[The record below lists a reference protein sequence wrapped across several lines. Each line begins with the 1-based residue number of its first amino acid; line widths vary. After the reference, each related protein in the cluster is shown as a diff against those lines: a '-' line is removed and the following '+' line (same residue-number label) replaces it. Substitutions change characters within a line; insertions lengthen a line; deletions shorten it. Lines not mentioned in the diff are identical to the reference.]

1 MAVKKVLGL
10 RKGLD
15 ILLCYDAKNSS
26 RTARE
31 LASKLDLPLST
42 VYRYLETLVDT
53 GFLLKS
59 TEKKTYKLGFIILH
73 LANLVSSGIHLVS
86 AARPHMRFLSSACGE
101 TILLTVLS
109 GSRAI
114 CVESLESNQR
124 VKLALE
130 LGLILPLHA
139 GAAAKCLLA
148 FQEEEFI
155 AGFLSGSK
163 LERHTE
169 FTPTDPAQLQNH
181 LGAICSQRYAFTD
194 QEVDLGAA
202 AVAAPI
208 TDAQGSV
215 TASLTI
221 AGPRQRI
228 IGRRRE
234 LTKMVMD
241 TAALISRELGFVDSE
256 SVANMHAKGRNK

>member
-1 MAVKKVLGL
+1 LPTKTVLGL

-15 ILLCYDAKNSS
+15 VLLCFDAENNS

-31 LASKLDLPLST
+31 LASELGLPLST

-59 TEKKTYKLGFIILH
+59 TEKKTYKLGFVILH

-86 AARPHMRFLSSACGE
+86 TARPHMRFLSSTCGE
-101 TILLTVLS
+101 TTLLTVLS

-114 CVESLESNQR
+114 CIESLESNHR
-124 VKLALE
+124 VKLALQ
-130 LGLILPLHA
+130 LGVTLPLHA

-155 AGFLSGSK
+155 AGFISDSK
-163 LERHTE
+163 LESHTK
-169 FTPTDPAQLQNH
+169 FTETDPVKLQQH
-181 LGAICSQRYAFTD
+181 LGTIRLQRYAFTD

-228 IGRRRE
+228 VGRRRE
-234 LTKMVMD
+234 LAKMVMD

-256 SVANMHAKGRNK
+256 SVANRHAKGRK